1 MLLGTF
7 LGVQCLRLCLLIQG
21 VWVQSLVGELR
32 SHMPLGQNTK
42 TWNRSNIVIKSMKSL
57 KMVHI
62 KKKIFK
68 KKDALVIQSIA
79 FGFNH
84 HSNSI
89 IKQEATLESACDMGD
104 PGLIPGLRR
113 SLGEGNGNPLQYTCL
128 ENSTDRGVK
137 QSYSPWGHIESDT
150 TD

>member
-62 KKKIFK
+62 KKKIHVGDWK
-68 KKDALVIQSIA
+68 IQ
-79 FGFNH
+79 
-84 HSNSI
+84 
-89 IKQEATLESACDMGD
+89 
-104 PGLIPGLRR
+104 RR
-113 SLGEGNGNPLQYTCL
+113 RKGGGRNG
-128 ENSTDRGVK
+128 
-137 QSYSPWGHIESDT
+137 SDVVT
-150 TD
+150 N

>member
-1 MLLGTF
+1 
-7 LGVQCLRLCLLIQG
+7 
-21 VWVQSLVGELR
+21 
-32 SHMPLGQNTK
+32 
-42 TWNRSNIVIKSMKSL
+42 MKSL

-113 SLGEGNGNPLQYTCL
+113 SLGEENSNPLQCSCP
-128 ENSTDRGVK
+128 ENFMDRGAWLATVHGVAK
-137 QSYSPWGHIESDT
+137 S
-150 TD
+150 